1 MEFSPNSPI
10 IFILVGIIISIVLAQ
25 SVFFLVKA
33 YKRGIQLGLSKAVL
47 NATIKRSL
55 LFTIAPAVAIFMGVV
70 SLVNMLGVALPW
82 LRLSVIGAVTYELP
96 AAASALESM
105 GLGNVSWTDLT
116 AEQFVTIAFVMTFG
130 IASSLILAP
139 ITCKKITGGMLKI
152 KDKDKKW
159 MDLFMTSMFV
169 GMLAAF
175 LGYIVYN
182 IGFVFA
188 DSPRKVSYG
197 QAKEL
202 SSLLSDDIVPV
213 GVFVNEH
220 MKLIVDLF
228 KDGIIEMAQLHGD
241 EDEKYIRNL
250 KDKSIEETGKQIPVI
265 NAIEIKEGADYNDEL
280 LKWRDS
286 ASDYFILDS
295 GKGSGK
301 TFDWSKKCY
310 CRT

>member
-1 MEFSPNSPI
+1 M
-10 IFILVGIIISIVLAQ
+10 
-25 SVFFLVKA
+25 VK
-33 YKRGIQLGLSKAVL
+33 
-47 NATIKRSL
+47 
-55 LFTIAPAVAIFMGVV
+55 
-70 SLVNMLGVALPW
+70 
-82 LRLSVIGAVTYELP
+82 
-96 AAASALESM
+96 
-105 GLGNVSWTDLT
+105 
-116 AEQFVTIAFVMTFG
+116 
-130 IASSLILAP
+130 
-139 ITCKKITGGMLKI
+139 LKI
-152 KDKDKKW
+152 C
-159 MDLFMTSMFV
+159 
-169 GMLAAF
+169 GMRRSEDIEMANR
-175 LGYIVYN
+175 YKPDY

-188 DSPRKVSYG
+188 DSPRKVSYD

-202 SSLLSDDIVPV
+202 SELLSDEIVPV

-265 NAIEIKEGADYNDEL
+265 NAIEIKDGADYNDEL

-301 TFDWSKKCY
+301 TFDWSLIDKGSEFFKNSIFLAGGLNSENLALAIEEFNPFAVDLSSSVETDGFKDEEKIKEIIEIMENY
-310 CRT
+310 

>member
-1 MEFSPNSPI
+1 M
-10 IFILVGIIISIVLAQ
+10 V
-25 SVFFLVKA
+25 
-33 YKRGIQLGLSKAVL
+33 
-47 NATIKRSL
+47 
-55 LFTIAPAVAIFMGVV
+55 
-70 SLVNMLGVALPW
+70 
-82 LRLSVIGAVTYELP
+82 
-96 AAASALESM
+96 
-105 GLGNVSWTDLT
+105 
-116 AEQFVTIAFVMTFG
+116 
-130 IASSLILAP
+130 
-139 ITCKKITGGMLKI
+139 KI
-152 KDKDKKW
+152 KIC
-159 MDLFMTSMFV
+159 
-169 GMLAAF
+169 GMRRSEDIEMANR
-175 LGYIVYN
+175 YKPDY

-188 DSPRKVSYG
+188 DSPRKVSYD

-202 SSLLSDDIVPV
+202 SELLSDEIVPV

-265 NAIEIKEGADYNDEL
+265 NAIEIKDGADYNDEL

-301 TFDWSKKCY
+301 TFDWSLIDKESEFFKNSIFLAGGLNSENLALAMEEFNPFAVDLSSSVETDGFKDEEKIKEIIEIMENY
-310 CRT
+310 

>member
-1 MEFSPNSPI
+1 M
-10 IFILVGIIISIVLAQ
+10 
-25 SVFFLVKA
+25 VK
-33 YKRGIQLGLSKAVL
+33 
-47 NATIKRSL
+47 
-55 LFTIAPAVAIFMGVV
+55 
-70 SLVNMLGVALPW
+70 
-82 LRLSVIGAVTYELP
+82 
-96 AAASALESM
+96 
-105 GLGNVSWTDLT
+105 
-116 AEQFVTIAFVMTFG
+116 
-130 IASSLILAP
+130 
-139 ITCKKITGGMLKI
+139 LKI
-152 KDKDKKW
+152 C
-159 MDLFMTSMFV
+159 
-169 GMLAAF
+169 GMRRSEDIEMANRHKTD
-175 LGYIVYN
+175 Y

-188 DSPRKVSYG
+188 ESPRKVSFE

-202 SSLLSDDIVPV
+202 SELLSDEIVPV

-265 NAIEIKEGADYNDEL
+265 NAIEIKDGADYNDEL

-301 TFDWSKKCY
+301 TFDWSLIDKESEFFKNSIFLAGGLNSENLALAIEEFNPFAVDLSSSVETDGFKDEEKIKEIIEIMENY
-310 CRT
+310 R

>member
-1 MEFSPNSPI
+1 M
-10 IFILVGIIISIVLAQ
+10 V
-25 SVFFLVKA
+25 
-33 YKRGIQLGLSKAVL
+33 
-47 NATIKRSL
+47 
-55 LFTIAPAVAIFMGVV
+55 
-70 SLVNMLGVALPW
+70 
-82 LRLSVIGAVTYELP
+82 
-96 AAASALESM
+96 
-105 GLGNVSWTDLT
+105 
-116 AEQFVTIAFVMTFG
+116 
-130 IASSLILAP
+130 
-139 ITCKKITGGMLKI
+139 KI
-152 KDKDKKW
+152 KIC
-159 MDLFMTSMFV
+159 
-169 GMLAAF
+169 GMRRSEDIEMANR
-175 LGYIVYN
+175 YKPDY

-188 DSPRKVSYG
+188 DSPRKVSYE

-202 SSLLSDDIVPV
+202 SELLSDAIVPV

-265 NAIEIKEGADYNDEL
+265 NAIEIKDGADYNDEL

-301 TFDWSKKCY
+301 TFDWSLIDKESEFFKNSIFLAGGLNSENLALAIEEFNPFAVDLSSSVETDGFKDEEKIKEIIEIMENY
-310 CRT
+310 R

>member
-1 MEFSPNSPI
+1 M
-10 IFILVGIIISIVLAQ
+10 V
-25 SVFFLVKA
+25 
-33 YKRGIQLGLSKAVL
+33 
-47 NATIKRSL
+47 
-55 LFTIAPAVAIFMGVV
+55 
-70 SLVNMLGVALPW
+70 
-82 LRLSVIGAVTYELP
+82 
-96 AAASALESM
+96 
-105 GLGNVSWTDLT
+105 
-116 AEQFVTIAFVMTFG
+116 
-130 IASSLILAP
+130 
-139 ITCKKITGGMLKI
+139 KI
-152 KDKDKKW
+152 KIC
-159 MDLFMTSMFV
+159 
-169 GMLAAF
+169 GMRRSEDIEMANRHKPD
-175 LGYIVYN
+175 Y

-188 DSPRKVSYG
+188 DSPRKVSYE

-202 SSLLSDDIVPV
+202 SGLLSEDIVPV

-265 NAIEIKEGADYNDEL
+265 NAIEIKDGADYNDEL

-301 TFDWSKKCY
+301 TFDWSLIDKESEFFKNSIFLAGGLNSENLALAIEEFNPFAVDLSSSVETDGFKDEEKIKEIIEIMENY
-310 CRT
+310 R

>member
-1 MEFSPNSPI
+1 M
-10 IFILVGIIISIVLAQ
+10 
-25 SVFFLVKA
+25 VK
-33 YKRGIQLGLSKAVL
+33 
-47 NATIKRSL
+47 
-55 LFTIAPAVAIFMGVV
+55 
-70 SLVNMLGVALPW
+70 
-82 LRLSVIGAVTYELP
+82 
-96 AAASALESM
+96 
-105 GLGNVSWTDLT
+105 
-116 AEQFVTIAFVMTFG
+116 
-130 IASSLILAP
+130 
-139 ITCKKITGGMLKI
+139 LKI
-152 KDKDKKW
+152 C
-159 MDLFMTSMFV
+159 
-169 GMLAAF
+169 GMRRAEDIEMANS
-175 LGYIVYN
+175 YKPDY

-188 DSPRKVSYG
+188 ESPRKVSYE

-202 SSLLSDDIVPV
+202 SDLLSEDIVPV

-265 NAIEIKEGADYNDEL
+265 NAIEIKEGADYDDEL

-301 TFDWSKKCY
+301 TFDWSLLDKESEFFENSIFLAGGLNSENLALAIEEFNPFAVDLSSSVETDGFKDEKKIKKIIEIMENY
-310 CRT
+310 R

>member
-1 MEFSPNSPI
+1 M
-10 IFILVGIIISIVLAQ
+10 
-25 SVFFLVKA
+25 VK
-33 YKRGIQLGLSKAVL
+33 
-47 NATIKRSL
+47 
-55 LFTIAPAVAIFMGVV
+55 
-70 SLVNMLGVALPW
+70 
-82 LRLSVIGAVTYELP
+82 
-96 AAASALESM
+96 
-105 GLGNVSWTDLT
+105 
-116 AEQFVTIAFVMTFG
+116 
-130 IASSLILAP
+130 
-139 ITCKKITGGMLKI
+139 LKI
-152 KDKDKKW
+152 C
-159 MDLFMTSMFV
+159 
-169 GMLAAF
+169 GMRRSEDIEMANR
-175 LGYIVYN
+175 YKPDY

-188 DSPRKVSYG
+188 DSPRKVSYD

-265 NAIEIKEGADYNDEL
+265 NAIEIKEGADYDDEL

-301 TFDWSKKCY
+301 TFDWSLIDKESEFFKNSIFLAGGLNSENLALAIEEFNPFAVDLSSSVETEGFKDEEKIKKIIEIMENY
-310 CRT
+310 R

>member
-1 MEFSPNSPI
+1 M
-10 IFILVGIIISIVLAQ
+10 
-25 SVFFLVKA
+25 VK
-33 YKRGIQLGLSKAVL
+33 
-47 NATIKRSL
+47 
-55 LFTIAPAVAIFMGVV
+55 
-70 SLVNMLGVALPW
+70 
-82 LRLSVIGAVTYELP
+82 
-96 AAASALESM
+96 
-105 GLGNVSWTDLT
+105 
-116 AEQFVTIAFVMTFG
+116 
-130 IASSLILAP
+130 
-139 ITCKKITGGMLKI
+139 LKI
-152 KDKDKKW
+152 C
-159 MDLFMTSMFV
+159 
-169 GMLAAF
+169 GMRRSEDIEMANRHKPD
-175 LGYIVYN
+175 Y

-188 DSPRKVSYG
+188 ESPRKVSYE

-202 SSLLSDDIVPV
+202 SGLLSDEIVPV

-265 NAIEIKEGADYNDEL
+265 NAIEIKEGADYGDEL

-301 TFDWSKKCY
+301 TFDWSLIDKESEFFKNSIFLAGGLNSENLALAIGEFNPFAVDLSSSVETDGFKDEKKIKEIIEIMENY
-310 CRT
+310 R

>member
-1 MEFSPNSPI
+1 M
-10 IFILVGIIISIVLAQ
+10 
-25 SVFFLVKA
+25 VK
-33 YKRGIQLGLSKAVL
+33 
-47 NATIKRSL
+47 
-55 LFTIAPAVAIFMGVV
+55 
-70 SLVNMLGVALPW
+70 
-82 LRLSVIGAVTYELP
+82 
-96 AAASALESM
+96 
-105 GLGNVSWTDLT
+105 
-116 AEQFVTIAFVMTFG
+116 
-130 IASSLILAP
+130 
-139 ITCKKITGGMLKI
+139 LKI
-152 KDKDKKW
+152 C
-159 MDLFMTSMFV
+159 
-169 GMLAAF
+169 GMRRSEDIEMANRHKPD
-175 LGYIVYN
+175 Y

-188 DSPRKVSYG
+188 DSPRKVSYE

-265 NAIEIKEGADYNDEL
+265 NAIEIKDGADYNDEL

-301 TFDWSKKCY
+301 TFDWSLIDKESEFFKNSIFLAGGLNSENLALAIEEFNPFAVDLSSSVETDGFKDEEKIKEIIEIMENY
-310 CRT
+310 R

>member
-1 MEFSPNSPI
+1 M
-10 IFILVGIIISIVLAQ
+10 
-25 SVFFLVKA
+25 VK
-33 YKRGIQLGLSKAVL
+33 
-47 NATIKRSL
+47 
-55 LFTIAPAVAIFMGVV
+55 
-70 SLVNMLGVALPW
+70 
-82 LRLSVIGAVTYELP
+82 
-96 AAASALESM
+96 
-105 GLGNVSWTDLT
+105 
-116 AEQFVTIAFVMTFG
+116 
-130 IASSLILAP
+130 
-139 ITCKKITGGMLKI
+139 LKI
-152 KDKDKKW
+152 C
-159 MDLFMTSMFV
+159 
-169 GMLAAF
+169 GMRRSEDIEMANRHKPD
-175 LGYIVYN
+175 Y

-188 DSPRKVSYG
+188 ESPRKVSYE

-202 SSLLSDDIVPV
+202 SGLLSEEIVPV

-265 NAIEIKEGADYNDEL
+265 NAIEIKEGADYDDEL

-301 TFDWSKKCY
+301 TFDWSLIDKESEFFKNSIFLAGGLNSENLALAIGEFNPFAVDLSSSVETDGFKDEKKIKEIIEIMENY
-310 CRT
+310 R

>member
-1 MEFSPNSPI
+1 M
-10 IFILVGIIISIVLAQ
+10 V
-25 SVFFLVKA
+25 
-33 YKRGIQLGLSKAVL
+33 
-47 NATIKRSL
+47 
-55 LFTIAPAVAIFMGVV
+55 
-70 SLVNMLGVALPW
+70 
-82 LRLSVIGAVTYELP
+82 
-96 AAASALESM
+96 
-105 GLGNVSWTDLT
+105 
-116 AEQFVTIAFVMTFG
+116 
-130 IASSLILAP
+130 
-139 ITCKKITGGMLKI
+139 KI
-152 KDKDKKW
+152 KICGLRRLEDIEMANKYKPD
-159 MDLFMTSMFV
+159 
-169 GMLAAF
+169 
-175 LGYIVYN
+175 Y

-188 DSPRKVSYG
+188 QSPRKVSYD

-202 SSLLSDDIVPV
+202 SGLLSEDIVPV

-265 NAIEIKEGADYNDEL
+265 NAIEIKEGADYDDEL

-301 TFDWSKKCY
+301 TFDWSLIDKESEFFKNSIFLAGGLNSENLDLAIEEFNPFAVDLSSSVETDGFKDEKKIMEIIEIMENY
-310 CRT
+310 R

>member
-1 MEFSPNSPI
+1 M
-10 IFILVGIIISIVLAQ
+10 
-25 SVFFLVKA
+25 VK
-33 YKRGIQLGLSKAVL
+33 
-47 NATIKRSL
+47 
-55 LFTIAPAVAIFMGVV
+55 
-70 SLVNMLGVALPW
+70 
-82 LRLSVIGAVTYELP
+82 
-96 AAASALESM
+96 
-105 GLGNVSWTDLT
+105 
-116 AEQFVTIAFVMTFG
+116 
-130 IASSLILAP
+130 
-139 ITCKKITGGMLKI
+139 LKI
-152 KDKDKKW
+152 C
-159 MDLFMTSMFV
+159 
-169 GMLAAF
+169 GMRRSEDIEMANR
-175 LGYIVYN
+175 YKPDY

-188 DSPRKVSYG
+188 DSPRKVSYD

-202 SSLLSDDIVPV
+202 SELLSDEIVPV

-265 NAIEIKEGADYNDEL
+265 NAIEIKDGADYNDGL

-301 TFDWSKKCY
+301 TFDWSLIDKESEFFKNSIFLAGGLNSENLALAIEEFNPFAVDLSSSVETDGFKDEEKIKEIIEIMENY
-310 CRT
+310 R

>member
-1 MEFSPNSPI
+1 M
-10 IFILVGIIISIVLAQ
+10 
-25 SVFFLVKA
+25 VK
-33 YKRGIQLGLSKAVL
+33 
-47 NATIKRSL
+47 
-55 LFTIAPAVAIFMGVV
+55 
-70 SLVNMLGVALPW
+70 
-82 LRLSVIGAVTYELP
+82 
-96 AAASALESM
+96 
-105 GLGNVSWTDLT
+105 
-116 AEQFVTIAFVMTFG
+116 
-130 IASSLILAP
+130 
-139 ITCKKITGGMLKI
+139 LKI
-152 KDKDKKW
+152 C
-159 MDLFMTSMFV
+159 
-169 GMLAAF
+169 GMRRAEDIEMANS
-175 LGYIVYN
+175 YKPDY

-188 DSPRKVSYG
+188 ESPRKVSYE

-202 SSLLSDDIVPV
+202 SDLLSEDIVPV

-265 NAIEIKEGADYNDEL
+265 NAIEIQDGADYDDEL

-301 TFDWSKKCY
+301 TFDWSLLDKESEFFENSIFLAGGLNSENLALAIEEFNPFAVDLSSSVETDGFKDEEKIKEIIEIIENY
-310 CRT
+310 R